1 MVFSLCA
8 IVSTVQSS
16 NWVLIVIWIRSSVSR
31 SIAAVASSRIK
42 TLVLRS
48 SALARQTSCL
58 WPTLQAE
65 TRLSQRPCCP
75 AAPTVHNHL
84 SSMDAVTQPKKK
96 KKVFRKQDVSP
107 RAKEC
112 SLQHCSI
119 TQHLRAFTF
128 CLDRAT
134 KHPLS
139 ATMSKTREAN
149 NDSASARVLGG
160 THSCNST
167 EHTQTSKNKVKR
179 FWGWTSFLPA
189 NIRSGWPT
197 LPQALPLGVCG
208 TGWTSIRQSSAHTVV
223 SEANRAYQ
231 SMTLCHLVR
240 VFLHGSS

>member
-84 SSMDAVTQPKKK
+84 SSTDAVTQPKKK
-96 KKVFRKQDVSP
+96 RGISQTGCQPQSKGMLT
-107 RAKEC
+107 AA
-112 SLQHCSI
+112 LQHYSAPACLHFLPGQSHQ
-119 TQHLRAFTF
+119 TSPF
-128 CLDRAT
+128 CHYV
-134 KHPLS
+134 KNQGSQQWQCFCPS
-139 ATMSKTREAN
+139 P
-149 NDSASARVLGG
+149 GG
-160 THSCNST
+160 
-167 EHTQTSKNKVKR
+167 HTQ
-179 FWGWTSFLPA
+179 L
-189 NIRSGWPT
+189 
-197 LPQALPLGVCG
+197 
-208 TGWTSIRQSSAHTVV
+208 
-223 SEANRAYQ
+223 
-231 SMTLCHLVR
+231 
-240 VFLHGSS
+240 